1 MFCRKCGE
9 KLRPADRFC
18 SRCGEPAGNPETGE
32 TPIIPEPPKD
42 LVWNVT
48 GFPKEGKETK
58 TPDLDME
65 WKPDPS
71 EGPVSEG
78 THPPSEELIESDRDP
93 DIEELQQRLDAEI
106 EKINRQNLLREEALA
121 RAREEKALQDRNPQ
135 EDTPPPPTT
144 EMVAEAP
151 EEPAREILQEASIQN
166 TKAEPEVVTAA
177 AAPDDKFA
185 QIFIDDEEE
194 EKEKKKF
201 TFGKFL
207 LILLLLLVLA
217 EATFL
222 GLRAAMPDNPY
233 VQAADKQMAAVVETV
248 KSWFEPK
255 EGEPPAAEDPVLEEE
270 EQQEPEPS
278 TAQEPAAE
286 VPAAEP
292 DPYPTNKNIQ
302 DIREN
307 PELKYISGKNYGLAD
322 INTSLPVTESTEE
335 VINTIVAYD
344 SAWID
349 YVNNGDK
356 GVIEYTAQG
365 SKAQQN
371 TLSFSK
377 VGKINE
383 VFNLLEI
390 GEVRKGTKGYYVW
403 VREEIEITENNRT
416 TNKAYRW
423 IYQVAPSDTG
433 MKIVNYFPY

>member
-32 TPIIPEPPKD
+32 TPIVPEPPKD

-65 WKPDPS
+65 WKTARR
-71 EGPVSEG
+71 EQPVSEEAQAL
-78 THPPSEELIESDRDP
+78 PEEAYDGDRDP

-106 EKINRQNLLREEALA
+106 ERINRKNMLREEALT
-121 RAREEKALQDRNPQ
+121 RAREEKARQ
-135 EDTPPPPTT
+135 EDALSS
-144 EMVAEAP
+144 VAETP
-151 EEPAREILQEASIQN
+151 EENPEGFQQGTGIQN
-166 TKAEPEVVTAA
+166 TEVEPVVVTAA
-177 AAPDDKFA
+177 AAPDNKYA
-185 QIFIDDEEE
+185 QIFIEDEEE

-207 LILLLLLVLA
+207 LILLLILVLA
-217 EATFL
+217 EAAFL
-222 GLRAAMPDNPY
+222 GLRAALPDNPY
-233 VQAADKQMAAVVETV
+233 VLAADEQMAAAVKTV

-255 EGEPPAAEDPVLEEE
+255 EPAPSAGEDPVPEEE
-270 EQQEPEPS
+270 ERPEPEPS
-278 TAQEPAAE
+278 IAKEPPE
-286 VPAAEP
+286 EEEPAAEP
-292 DPYPTNKNIQ
+292 DPYPTNKNILA
-302 DIREN
+302 IREN

-377 VGKINE
+377 AGKINE

-403 VREEIEITENNRT
+403 VREEIQITENDRT
-416 TNKAYRW
+416 TAKAYQW

-433 MKIVNYFPY
+433 MKIVNYFSY

>member
-9 KLRPADRFC
+9 KLRATDLFC

-58 TPDLDME
+58 TPDLDLE
-65 WKPDPS
+65 WKPGPNEEPPPGDTL
-71 EGPVSEG
+71 EG
-78 THPPSEELIESDRDP
+78 ESDP
-93 DIEELQQRLDAEI
+93 DIEELQQRLDEEI

-121 RAREEKALQDRNPQ
+121 RARAEKERQEEISQP
-135 EDTPPPPTT
+135 EPPPETVAGTLTAEDP
-144 EMVAEAP
+144 VAEAP
-151 EEPAREILQEASIQN
+151 KETSGEDGPEPGIQN

-177 AAPDDKFA
+177 AAPDNKYA
-185 QIFIDDEEE
+185 QIFIEDDEEE
-194 EKEKKKF
+194 EKKEKKTF

-217 EATFL
+217 EAAFL
-222 GLRAAMPDNPY
+222 GLRAALPDNPT
-233 VQAADKQMAAVVETV
+233 VQAADKQMAAAVETV

-255 EGEPPAAEDPVLEEE
+255 EAEPPAEEDPILEEPE
-270 EQQEPEPS
+270 QEPPAEEPQ
-278 TAQEPAAE
+278 AQEPPE
-286 VPAAEP
+286 KP

-302 DIREN
+302 AIQEN

-371 TLSFSK
+371 TLSFTK
-377 VGKINE
+377 AGKINE

-403 VREEIEITENNRT
+403 VREKIEITENNQT
-416 TNKAYRW
+416 TAKDYQW
-423 IYQVAPSDTG
+423 IYQVAPSETG
-433 MKIVNYFPY
+433 MKIVNYFSY